1 LIIFHFRVL
10 LYYLVKGILLIK
22 SIFYFSVIYKMANE
36 KKGKVGLSIRS
47 RNNKPKNASS
57 NDASKLKELNKAFE
71 APKNEKPAKK
81 AKKEKK
87 EKKEKKPRKLNAY
100 MVFAIEVRE
109 SVKKNNPTASIIEIA
124 KKIGEKWRAMS
135 DSEKAKYKK

>member
-1 LIIFHFRVL
+1 
-10 LYYLVKGILLIK
+10 
-22 SIFYFSVIYKMANE
+22 MANE

>member
-1 LIIFHFRVL
+1 
-10 LYYLVKGILLIK
+10 
-22 SIFYFSVIYKMANE
+22 M
-36 KKGKVGLSIRS
+36 KGKVGLTIRS
-47 RNNKPKNASS
+47 RRNNKPKSASS

-71 APKNEKPAKK
+71 APKNEKQAKK

-100 MVFAIEVRE
+100 MVFAMEVRE
-109 SVKKNNPTASIIEIA
+109 SVKKNHPTASITEIA

-135 DSEKAKYKK
+135 DAEKAKYKK

>member
-1 LIIFHFRVL
+1 
-10 LYYLVKGILLIK
+10 
-22 SIFYFSVIYKMANE
+22 MANE
-36 KKGKVGLSIRS
+36 KKGKVGLTIRS
-47 RNNKPKNASS
+47 RRNKPKNAS

-71 APKNEKPAKK
+71 APKNSNKAKPAKK

-87 EKKEKKPRKLNAY
+87 EKKENKDKPKRPLNAY
-100 MVFAIEVRE
+100 MVFAMEVRE

-124 KKIGEKWRAMS
+124 KKIGALWRAMS

>member
-1 LIIFHFRVL
+1 
-10 LYYLVKGILLIK
+10 
-22 SIFYFSVIYKMANE
+22 MAND
-36 KKGKVGLSIRS
+36 KKGKVGLNIRS
-47 RNNKPKNASS
+47 RRNKPKNASS

-100 MVFAIEVRE
+100 MVFAMEVRE

>member
-1 LIIFHFRVL
+1 
-10 LYYLVKGILLIK
+10 
-22 SIFYFSVIYKMANE
+22 MANE
-36 KKGKVGLSIRS
+36 KKGKVALTIRS
-47 RNNKPKNASS
+47 RRNNKPKNASS

-71 APKNEKPAKK
+71 APKNSKNEKPAKNSKNEKPAKK

-100 MVFAIEVRE
+100 MVFAMEVRE
-109 SVKKNNPTASIIEIA
+109 SVKKNHPTASITEIA

-135 DSEKAKYKK
+135 DAEKAKYKK

>member
-1 LIIFHFRVL
+1 
-10 LYYLVKGILLIK
+10 
-22 SIFYFSVIYKMANE
+22 MAND
-36 KKGKVGLSIRS
+36 KKGKVSLNIR
-47 RNNKPKNASS
+47 RRNKPKNTSS
-57 NDASKLKELNKAFE
+57 NDTSKLKELNKAFDSS
-71 APKNEKPAKK
+71 KNNKNNTKTEKP

-100 MVFAIEVRE
+100 MVFAMEVRE

>member
-1 LIIFHFRVL
+1 
-10 LYYLVKGILLIK
+10 
-22 SIFYFSVIYKMANE
+22 MAND
-36 KKGKVGLSIRS
+36 KKGKVALTIRS
-47 RNNKPKNASS
+47 RRNNKSNNKPKNTSS

-100 MVFAIEVRE
+100 MVFAMEVRE
-109 SVKKNNPTASIIEIA
+109 SVKKNHPTASITEIA

-135 DSEKAKYKK
+135 DAEKAKYKK

>member
-1 LIIFHFRVL
+1 
-10 LYYLVKGILLIK
+10 
-22 SIFYFSVIYKMANE
+22 MANE
-36 KKGKVGLSIRS
+36 KNGKVGLNIRS
-47 RNNKPKNASS
+47 RRNKPKNTSS

-71 APKNEKPAKK
+71 APKNSKPAKK
-81 AKKEKK
+81 AKPAKK

-100 MVFAIEVRE
+100 MVFAMEVRE

>member
-1 LIIFHFRVL
+1 
-10 LYYLVKGILLIK
+10 
-22 SIFYFSVIYKMANE
+22 MANE
-36 KKGKVGLSIRS
+36 KKGKVGLTIRS
-47 RNNKPKNASS
+47 RRNKPKNASS

-71 APKNEKPAKK
+71 TPKNSNKTKPAKK
-81 AKKEKK
+81 AKPAKK

-100 MVFAIEVRE
+100 MVFAMEVRE